1 MSETLTLPVLPL
13 DDEVVL
19 PGMVVPL
26 ETSQPEVGAAI
37 DAARMPSRQVPGM
50 RSETKARVL
59 VVPRLADRGLAGVG
73 TLAVVEQ
80 VGRLPGGQP
89 GAVVRGIARV
99 KIGSGTTGPGAG
111 LWVEGTVIEETNLG
125 PQADEL
131 AQQYKT
137 LITSMLQQRGAWQVI
152 DAIQQLTDA
161 SAIADRAGYSSYLST
176 TQKLQLL
183 ETADLVQR
191 LELVIGWAKD
201 QLAELE
207 VAESIRKDVSE
218 GMEKQQKE
226 FLLRQQ
232 LAAVRKELN
241 ELTGGGKGETEEDDY
256 RKRVED
262 ADLPEKVRE
271 AAMREVDKLERTS
284 DQSPEVGWIRTWL
297 DTVLDIP
304 WNERTEDAYDIAG
317 ARQILDEDHTGLDD
331 VKDRIIEYLAVRKR
345 RSDRGLG

>member
-13 DDEVVL
+13 DDDVVL

-50 RSETKARVL
+50 RSEIKARVL

-99 KIGSGTTGPGAG
+99 KIGSGTTGPGAA

-125 PQADEL
+125 PRADEL
-131 AQQYKT
+131 AQQYKS

-183 ETADLVQR
+183 ETADLVER
-191 LELVIGWAKD
+191 LELVIGWAKE
-201 QLAELE
+201 QLAELD

-218 GMEKQQKE
+218 GMEKQQNE

-232 LAAVRKELN
+232 LAAVRKELA
-241 ELTGGGKGETEEDDY
+241 ELNGDAAHRGG
-256 RKRVED
+256 R
-262 ADLPEKVRE
+262 LPGPR
-271 AAMREVDKLERTS
+271 RGGRTCRRTS
-284 DQSPEVGWIRTWL
+284 TRPRCARSTSWSGPRTSRRKSAGSGPGWTPSSTSRGTSGPRTPTTSPARGRSSTRT
-297 DTVLDIP
+297 TP
-304 WNERTEDAYDIAG
+304 GST
-317 ARQILDEDHTGLDD
+317 T
-331 VKDRIIEYLAVRKR
+331 
-345 RSDRGLG
+345 